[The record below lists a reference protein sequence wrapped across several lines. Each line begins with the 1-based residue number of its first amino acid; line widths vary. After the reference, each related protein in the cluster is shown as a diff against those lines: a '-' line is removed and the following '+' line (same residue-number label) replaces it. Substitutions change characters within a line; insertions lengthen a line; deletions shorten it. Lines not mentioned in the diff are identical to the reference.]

1 MKILGIDTTTKVLCL
16 GLYVDGEFYE
26 YNLEVGRSLSELLA
40 PTIRRVV
47 SAIGLKIADIDYF
60 ACGLGPGSFTGMRI
74 GVATIKGLSIVRNK
88 PVIGISSL
96 DILAK
101 NAGPAER
108 LIVTALDA
116 RRGLIYCSSYKY
128 ETGFLKRKSGYL
140 LLSLDEFLRKFSAK
154 PIVLGDAISL
164 YGDKISAAIKGAV
177 LLDKDY
183 WALQA
188 HNLMELAL
196 IKINSKQFTP
206 LKVRTK
212 GAAATSGDLLLT
224 GFTSALN
231 VKPIYLY
238 PKECQI
244 KTK

>member
-1 MKILGIDTTTKVLCL
+1 MKILGIDTTTKILCL
-16 GLYVDGEFYE
+16 GVYADGKLYE

-40 PTIRRVV
+40 PTIQRVV
-47 SAIGLKIADIDYF
+47 AAVGLKIADIDYF

-74 GVATIKGLSIVRNK
+74 GLATVKGLSVARNK
-88 PVIGISSL
+88 PVIGVSSL

-101 NAGPAER
+101 NVEPSER
-108 LIVTALDA
+108 LIVTAVDA

-128 ETGFLKRKSGYL
+128 ERGLLRRKSEYSLLNLNEFLK
-140 LLSLDEFLRKFSAK
+140 KFRAK
-154 PIVLGDAISL
+154 PVILGDALAL
-164 YGDKISAAIKGAV
+164 YEDKISAGIKGATV
-177 LLDKDY
+177 LDKDY
-183 WALQA
+183 WGLKA

-196 IKINSKQFTP
+196 VKIKAKQ
-206 LKVRTK
+206 
-212 GAAATSGDLLLT
+212 
-224 GFTSALN
+224 FTSALN

>member
-1 MKILGIDTTTKVLCL
+1 MKILGIDTTTKILCL
-16 GLYVDGEFYE
+16 GVYVDGKLYE
-26 YNLEVGRSLSELLA
+26 YNLEVSRRLSELLA
-40 PTIRRVV
+40 PTIQRVV
-47 SAIGLKIADIDYF
+47 TALGLKIADIDYF

-101 NAGPAER
+101 NVEPTER

-128 ETGFLKRKSGYL
+128 EKGLIKRKSGYL
-140 LLSLDEFLRKFSAK
+140 LLSLDEFIEKFSSQ
-154 PIVLGDAISL
+154 PIVLGDALSL
-164 YGDKISAAIKGAV
+164 YGDEISTRLKGAT
-177 LLDKDY
+177 LRDKDY
-183 WALQA
+183 WLLKA

-196 IKINSKQFTP
+196 IKIKAQQ
-206 LKVRTK
+206 
-212 GAAATSGDLLLT
+212 
-224 GFTSALN
+224 FTSALK

>member
-1 MKILGIDTTTKVLCL
+1 MNILGIETTTKRLCL
-16 GLYVDGEFYE
+16 GVYTGDKLCE
-26 YNLEVGRSLSELLA
+26 YNLEVGRSLSELLV
-40 PTIRRVV
+40 PTIQRVILAV
-47 SAIGLKIADIDYF
+47 GLKIADIDYF

-74 GVATIKGLSIVRNK
+74 GVATIKGLSIVKDK

-101 NAGPAER
+101 NVDATPR

-128 ETGFLKRKSGYL
+128 ENGCLKRKSEYQ
-140 LLSLDEFLRKFSAK
+140 LLSLDEFLKKFRTTK
-154 PIVLGDAISL
+154 PIILGDAIPL
-164 YGDKISAAIKGAV
+164 YGDKISARLKGV
-177 LLDKDY
+177 TFLDKDY
-183 WALQA
+183 WPLKA

-196 IKINSKQFTP
+196 IKIKSQQF
-206 LKVRTK
+206 
-212 GAAATSGDLLLT
+212 S
-224 GFTSALN
+224 SAQK

-244 KTK
+244 KKK

>member
-1 MKILGIDTTTKVLCL
+1 MKILGIDTTTKILCL
-16 GLYVDGEFYE
+16 GVYANGKLYE
-26 YNLEVGRSLSELLA
+26 YNLEVGRNLSELLA
-40 PTIRRVV
+40 PTIQRVV
-47 SAIGLKIADIDYF
+47 AAIGLKIADIDYF

-74 GVATIKGLSIVRNK
+74 GLATIKGLSVVRNK
-88 PVIGISSL
+88 PVVGISSL

-101 NAGPAER
+101 NVQATER

-128 ETGFLKRKSGYL
+128 ERGLLKRKSEYS
-140 LLSLDEFLRKFSAK
+140 LLSLDEFLKRFRAS
-154 PIVLGDAISL
+154 PVILGDALAL
-164 YGDKISAAIKGAV
+164 YGNKISAGIKGAAV
-177 LLDKDY
+177 LDKDY
-183 WALQA
+183 WGLKA

-196 IKINSKQFTP
+196 VKIKAKQ
-206 LKVRTK
+206 
-212 GAAATSGDLLLT
+212 
-224 GFTSALN
+224 FTSALN